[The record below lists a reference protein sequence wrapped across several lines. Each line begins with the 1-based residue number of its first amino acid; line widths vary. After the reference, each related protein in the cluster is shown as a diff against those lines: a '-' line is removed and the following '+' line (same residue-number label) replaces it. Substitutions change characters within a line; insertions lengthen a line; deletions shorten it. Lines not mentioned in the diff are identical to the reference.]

1 MALRRVVSTKTRG
14 RKRDFRE
21 SRRIE
26 NRASLKGVN
35 FYQ

>member
-1 MALRRVVSTKTRG
+1 MELHIVVS
-14 RKRDFRE
+14 RKSKKPDFRE
-21 SRRIE
+21 NRRNE